1 VKTQQAE
8 PAQSRERRGL
18 RVRCSSQSALGPYTL
33 LGRGRCV
40 RRHALCA
47 AMGLGAWQQTWRHL
61 RERVSVHSLTP
72 CVRRGALTRLRREW
86 KRRNP
91 VNATRAGGWDER
103 VGALF
108 CTLKYADHAGDCV
121 VHTSVSLI
129 ALVVLDGEAKRM
141 PRNPEQSCRVLACE
155 YGCSVSCAAR
165 AQGRPTTHCS
175 ECFQG
180 PVPYLRFDSASATRS
195 TLERSFAVVGTMR
208 RGPRRRVSPSFA
220 DRPAGTVD
228 FTKNASPPRP
238 LISDL
243 GRLKAAKDSQASGH
257 FSPPTVQMARASNG
271 VQSMVP

>member
-1 VKTQQAE
+1 MKTQQAE

-72 CVRRGALTRLRREW
+72 CVRRGALTRLWREW

-91 VNATRAGGWDER
+91 VNAPRAGGWDER

-155 YGCSVSCAAR
+155 YGCCACA
-165 AQGRPTTHCS
+165 GTTHHALLGVLS
-175 ECFQG
+175 G
-180 PVPYLRFDSASATRS
+180 ARTILALRQRQCNTVD
-195 TLERSFAVVGTMR
+195 VGEKLCGSR
-208 RGPRRRVSPSFA
+208 YDEARPSPSCLA
-220 DRPAGTVD
+220 IIRRSPSRYSRLHQERKPA
-228 FTKNASPPRP
+228 
-238 LISDL
+238 
-243 GRLKAAKDSQASGH
+243 
-257 FSPPTVQMARASNG
+257 
-271 VQSMVP
+271 